1 MSSKREQATTNA
13 SSGAGNTKQQSKTQQ
28 QRRDETSAAVLD
40 SACKLFGEYGY
51 QKTSLEDIAKDC
63 GTTIRPIY
71 HYYGN
76 KKNLFLAVVEAKEA
90 ELFQSMLTLEA
101 QAKAEAS
108 SVSVSAYWKSFMAF
122 GRDAG
127 FRQVVLVDSPAILGR
142 ERWAATPILHKA
154 IDYFYGLYPVL
165 QETSRQL
172 IARMLV
178 AALVEAAMVLSE
190 AGEPEGEPAFDDI
203 FALFDLMSPKHYAKP

>member
-1 MSSKREQATTNA
+1 MASKRVQAKTKAPTA
-13 SSGAGNTKQQSKTQQ
+13 AGNAKMQSKTQQ
-28 QRRDETSAAVLD
+28 QRRDETSAAVLE
-40 SACKLFGEYGY
+40 SACKLFGENGY

-71 HYYGN
+71 HYYSN

-90 ELFQSMLTLEA
+90 ELFEAMLALEA
-101 QAKAEAS
+101 DAQVEANPVP
-108 SVSVSAYWKSFMAF
+108 VSVYWKTFMAF

-154 IDYFYGLYPVL
+154 IDFFYGLYPVL

-190 AGEPEGEPAFDDI
+190 AGEAEGEPAFDDI
-203 FALFDLMSPKHYAKP
+203 FALFDLMSPSHYSKP